1 MLGNDHFKPFPN
13 IAKLLYQ
20 KNSAHS
26 KSPGKYRD
34 FVYSLK
40 LPHDIP
46 CGSFNIFI
54 DKIIFLILIFRL
66 MNDIFQ
72 HLCSLSKLISY
83 VSYQPS

>member
-1 MLGNDHFKPFPN
+1 MIFILLAISSKFPMQ
-13 IAKLLYQ
+13 IEISYAK
-20 KNSAHS
+20 
-26 KSPGKYRD
+26 
-34 FVYSLK
+34 K

>member
-40 LPHDIP
+40 PLHTQW
-46 CGSFNIFI
+46 
-54 DKIIFLILIFRL
+54 LLIFSNFL
-66 MNDIFQ
+66 LNI
-72 HLCSLSKLISY
+72 LKLQLYIRTNLD
-83 VSYQPS
+83 